1 MNIDGLNQII
11 AYDLAELKSDI
22 NFAIFRHA
30 ASRASNDTARINED
44 AINEWHERV
53 RCDHPAI
60 PGERSGRWRLST
72 AGIISFDEA
81 LKGRAQ
87 PQADILGQRD
97 SCLRLA
103 LELVEEA
110 PVAVPG
116 DDLIGSRLK
125 FSKVV
130 QPEQKG
136 VAEAEAPG

>member
-60 PGERSGRWRLST
+60 PGERSRGWRLST

-81 LKGRAQ
+81 LKGSAQ
-87 PQADILGQRD
+87 PKADILRQRD
-97 SCLRLA
+97 SCLRFA

-110 PVAVPG
+110 PGGAPG
-116 DDLIGSRLK
+116 DDL
-125 FSKVV
+125 V
-130 QPEQKG
+130 G
-136 VAEAEAPG
+136 VASSSLKSVPPE